1 MQSYK
6 MVWGTTKNGLLNSKE
21 KKKKKIPIC
30 FLKLHLWFTLE
41 QLRGLGALT
50 PVQSKIPI

>member
-1 MQSYK
+1 MQIYK
-6 MVWGTTKNGLLNSKE
+6 MVWGTTKNGLLNSK
-21 KKKKKIPIC
+21 KKEKKKIPIC
-30 FLKLHLWFTLE
+30 FLKLYLWFTLE